1 VSDYARPIFMY
12 SSTIHQLWKCFL
24 LFCLPA
30 ERVNSLGA
38 GGLAFVFQCSLS
50 LRCLPSYFLAS
61 SCIKLVLGGFNY
73 ARALCLVISLG
84 APRAP
89 AASFPPF
96 RIMQR
101 KREIR
106 SPSHSLTLS
115 HLRAIDISGA
125 REASIKGRQSAR
137 PVSSAGC
144 ISEPAARLALVMKKS
159 SQLTHAL
166 AAIAFNLVFVQQP
179 VVWCTRS
186 RFRPPAAAAV

>member
-24 LFCLPA
+24 LFCLPT
-30 ERVNSLGA
+30 ERVNSPGA

-61 SCIKLVLGGFNY
+61 SCIKLVLGGFNL
-73 ARALCLVISLG
+73 ARALCLVISL
-84 APRAP
+84 AHLQPHFHLF
-89 AASFPPF
+89 ASCSE
-96 RIMQR
+96 RE
-101 KREIR
+101 REIR